1 MPPKSTT
8 ILLTTLLLATTAH
21 ASDVDLL
28 LPLRGWFFTLILL
41 AVLVPTL
48 PMAPVAAIAG
58 LYGLFGERR
67 HALGLGTLLLT
78 ATSLAGIA
86 VLVTGLGNNDPSNNQ
101 AAMAAIVL
109 PVPLTTLL
117 LWRGMIRHWT
127 ADKKTTAGIIALFIG
142 GAFFIGELLYWRALT
157 HA

>member
-8 ILLTTLLLATTAH
+8 ILLTTLLLASTAH

-28 LPLRGWFFTLILL
+28 MPLRGWFLSLLLL

-58 LYGLFGERR
+58 LYGLFVERR

-127 ADKKTTAGIIALFIG
+127 ADKKTTAGITAFAIG
-142 GAFFIGELLYWRALT
+142 GASFIVELLYWRTITA
-157 HA
+157 